1 MRTSSTWEV
10 VIVSLRRREAKV
22 AQLGEVAKQRKHPTG
37 KQYRGE
43 VTMVVSEVVERVEK
57 RRDDMSSW
65 GRRRC
70 VVAIISSLPQGKTA
84 RPHGDVWLQL
94 R

>member
-43 VTMVVSEVVERVEK
+43 VTMIVSQVVVEGAEK
-57 RRDDMSSW
+57 RRDDMSSR

-70 VVAIISSLPQGKTA
+70 VVEIIS
-84 RPHGDVWLQL
+84 
-94 R
+94 

>member
-1 MRTSSTWEV
+1 MRITMSIWEV
-10 VIVSLRRREAKV
+10 VIVSLRREANV

-43 VTMVVSEVVERVEK
+43 VTMIVSEVVERVEK

-70 VVAIISSLPQGKTA
+70 AVEIIS
-84 RPHGDVWLQL
+84 
-94 R
+94 

>member
-43 VTMVVSEVVERVEK
+43 VTMIVSQVVVEGAEK
-57 RRDDMSSW
+57 RRDDMSSR
-65 GRRRC
+65 GRRQC
-70 VVAIISSLPQGKTA
+70 VVEIIS
-84 RPHGDVWLQL
+84 
-94 R
+94 